1 MHLRRILSGLLGVA
15 LLLSALM
22 PTAATPAAGE
32 SGGAPV
38 VVQVSDDGFHWADA
52 GLGAAAG
59 VAVVLMGAGLVLTR
73 QRS

>member
-15 LLLSALM
+15 LLLSPLM
-22 PTAATPAAGE
+22 PMAAAPAAGE
-32 SGGAPV
+32 SGGQPV

>member
-1 MHLRRILSGLLGVA
+1 MHLRRILSGLLGMA

-22 PTAATPAAGE
+22 PAAAVPAAGE
-32 SGGAPV
+32 SGGQPV
-38 VVQVSDDGFHWADA
+38 VVQVSDDGFHWTDA